1 MKTLKTSGLSRFW
14 WVLPLLIFDFFYYY
28 FIQHLVEQKSDDLR
42 VVIHGEALFFLFVI
56 SLLSIG
62 CVRLSEKI
70 LVKFNFQRLNNQYLV
85 NIFLSFFIFIVIVM
99 GTQVL
104 ADYDAY
110 HGSVVFLLNQS
121 MIFLFLHL
129 IVGNAAIAVSYF
141 RNSKRLTENIL
152 MLEKV
157 RTEKDLK
164 ILQQQMDPHFLFNN
178 LNTLT
183 SLIPSDQEKAIRF
196 TRKLSAIFR
205 HATDYADKELSN
217 LSEELGFLTD
227 YMELLSFRFG
237 NSYILES
244 DLSDLNSNDYLV
256 VPMSLQVLIE
266 NVIKHNAGNKE
277 NPLIISLNAHS
288 DYLVISNPIKPKL
301 DKDISRDG
309 IGLNNL
315 KQQYQLITGRSIVIE
330 SDNATFKVKLPLIK
344 QLRDEDIDH

>member
-1 MKTLKTSGLSRFW
+1 MKKPEKYGLSNFW
-14 WVLPLLIFDFFYYY
+14 WVLPLVIFDFFYYY

-42 VVIHGEALFFLFVI
+42 VVIHGEALFFLFII

-62 CVRLSEKI
+62 CVRISERI
-70 LVKFNFQRLNNQYLV
+70 LARFNFQKINNQYLI
-85 NIFLSFFIFIVIVM
+85 NIFLSFLIFILIVM
-99 GTQVL
+99 GIQVM
-104 ADYDAY
+104 ASNDAY
-110 HGSVVFLLNQS
+110 QQSVNFLINQS

-217 LSEELGFLTD
+217 LSEELGFLRD
-227 YMELLSFRFG
+227 YVELLSFRFG
-237 NSYILES
+237 NSYVLEI
-244 DLSDLNSNDYLV
+244 DLSDLNPNDYLV
-256 VPMSLQVLIE
+256 VPMSLQVITE
-266 NVIKHNAGNKE
+266 NVIKHNAGNKKK
-277 NPLIISLNAHS
+277 PLVISLNADS
-288 DYLVISNPIKPKL
+288 DYLVIRNAIVPKL
-301 DKDISRDG
+301 DTDRSREG
-309 IGLNNL
+309 IGLKNL
-315 KQQYQLITGRSIVIE
+315 NQQYQLITGRSIVIE
-330 SDNATFKVKLPLIK
+330 NDNATFKVKLPLIK